1 MGQVVIAS
9 RLSDGLVVFLRPAT
23 ERAGNPKR
31 GQAEWV
37 LQLAEAEVAE
47 DDARAA
53 ELLAIGEVDGIA
65 AQSVVDVYLIDVQ
78 EEGGQL
84 RPTKARE
91 VIRCFGPTVHP
102 DFGKLAE
109 AEKASVAEN

>member
-9 RLSDGLVVFLRPAT
+9 RLSDGLVVFLREVT
-23 ERAGNPKR
+23 ERAGHRERP
-31 GQAEWV
+31 QAEWV

-47 DDARAA
+47 GDARAA
-53 ELLAIGEVDGIA
+53 ELLTIGTADGIA

-109 AEKASVAEN
+109 AENASAAEN